1 LISIISLTTRITQ
14 QYLRRAKSGR
24 NYKYSKKNKKFEDLS
39 HEEKLLIFYPKFS
52 LANLVE
58 IMREDELLKKKLYN
72 VYARSQV
79 KLTYCYIIWIWIFI
93 FISFTTIIFNHGIM
107 TIARTQPNYGF
118 IPKKKIKNL
127 KDNFIFPDN
136 YLAYVFTIATLR
148 IIYITYVTKFYN
160 WKSIYYTKGILNKF
174 VMLLTM
180 LLGAIFDVYM
190 SIRETIPLD
199 FLFDPY

>member
-1 LISIISLTTRITQ
+1 MQKFRRLQMFIQAVVQGQIAISCSINVIYQSRILKGYREYNIFHFSLLISIISLTTRITQ

-118 IPKKKIKNL
+118 IPKKKL
-127 KDNFIFPDN
+127 KI
-136 YLAYVFTIATLR
+136 
-148 IIYITYVTKFYN
+148 
-160 WKSIYYTKGILNKF
+160 
-174 VMLLTM
+174 
-180 LLGAIFDVYM
+180 
-190 SIRETIPLD
+190 
-199 FLFDPY
+199 